1 MRAQPVGGF
10 AQTVEFTILD
20 PLEEA
25 GPAVDLTLVEAVG
38 PPEVGQPLGFP
49 VHLRQQCNA
58 LGQLVT
64 QIRTGVQLTVERLGP
79 HPVLIHRGPSVD
91 EAHQIERATE
101 HRRVVAY
108 TDGGRVR
115 NLGAVERLDDAPLA
129 QNPLVPVRRGTR
141 RWHADDAALVAPGEL
156 VDHVLRAA
164 GQKPRGQRLP
174 RARQRR
180 TVHPLG
186 EAVDV
191 DAGADADVRSS
202 GGCGRFGHR
211 LPTSSSRYSA
221 NLALAASRL
230 RGSHS
235 DGQTSSLAL

>member
-1 MRAQPVGGF
+1 VPVHHVGELVVAVHQARDEVERPVRAQPVGGF

-20 PLEEA
+20 PLEEG
-25 GPAVDLTLVEAVG
+25 GPAIDLTLVEAVG

-115 NLGAVERLDDAPLA
+115 NLGAVERLDDAHS
-129 QNPLVPVRRGTR
+129 RRISLSRSGG
-141 RWHADDAALVAPGEL
+141 APGGGM
-156 VDHVLRAA
+156 RMT
-164 GQKPRGQRLP
+164 Q
-174 RARQRR
+174 
-180 TVHPLG
+180 
-186 EAVDV
+186 
-191 DAGADADVRSS
+191 RSS
-202 GGCGRFGHR
+202 PRV
-211 LPTSSSRYSA
+211 SS
-221 NLALAASRL
+221 
-230 RGSHS
+230 
-235 DGQTSSLAL
+235 